1 MSIRVM
7 IYQDGKRT
15 KPSQAKPAASEALMS
30 LRITTNQESL
40 SLHLAS
46 GNALFTPSQHG
57 CSIY

>member
-1 MSIRVM
+1 M